1 VVARPGGDRV
11 SPTLSGREHA
21 PERTG
26 RPLARR
32 FTYRYALAVGGFA
45 ILAVVTIGSF
55 NSRLDQL
62 DRANTELSAVTS
74 QVERLQ
80 RIAALG
86 DELVAAEMS
95 GETPTGE
102 EEALLAERRVDYSNE
117 LAEFRNVHIGL
128 TEGTGTTDLDE
139 PTGHLRAFWE
149 DPAEDRA
156 EQATT
161 FFDQANALSG
171 FLGGATV
178 DVSRIEELATAVD
191 TAVDPVDGTVTA
203 IYRDALDEY
212 TEQVTGG
219 IEDQRAFNQ
228 ILVASTLAMVA
239 AAVLFLFR
247 PMAQRI
253 QLETTALLGAERDAR
268 ENNERQMFR
277 NQLVLGLER
286 ASSEEE
292 IFGRVSAALRQA
304 LEGQPAELLL
314 ADTTNAHLRQ
324 VEAHPDAG
332 SPDCP
337 VDDPSDCVAIARGVT
352 VRFETSRAL
361 DVCPKLPQH
370 VDAPCSAV
378 CSPVRFL
385 GQPLGVL
392 HVIGP
397 DLAPP
402 DHPMVE
408 RINVIADETG
418 NRLGT
423 LRATRETRLQATTDG
438 LTGLPN
444 RRSVEAAAE
453 DLINTGR
460 GFAVAIGDL
469 DHFKDLNDT
478 YGHEAGDRALRLFA
492 RTLRINLRPDDIASR
507 YGGEEFVLLLPNTSV
522 EEARSALDRL
532 RVTLAGDIAA
542 SGTVPFTASW
552 GVTTSDTAD
561 TFTEMIQ
568 AADEALYAAKRAGRN
583 RVVVAGSSA
592 MTDPPLPVDTIVLSM
607 DGTASTEGDTVTCES
622 CWFENAPDAKYCLRC
637 GTTLDVPADAPV
649 AESDD
654 LGDAAE
660 S

>member
-1 VVARPGGDRV
+1 LV
-11 SPTLSGREHA
+11 
-21 PERTG
+21 
-26 RPLARR
+26 
-32 FTYRYALAVGGFA
+32 VGGFA
-45 ILAVVTIGSF
+45 VLAAVTIGSF
-55 NSRLDQL
+55 NSRLDRL
-62 DRANTELSAVTS
+62 DRANAELSAVAG

-80 RIAALG
+80 RISHLG
-86 DELVAAEMS
+86 DELVAAELS
-95 GETPTGE
+95 PESPSPE
-102 EEALLAERRVDYSNE
+102 EEALLAELRVDYGNE

-128 TEGTGTTDLDE
+128 TEGTGTTDLQG
-139 PTGHLRAFWE
+139 PTSRLRAFWE
-149 DPAEDRA
+149 DPAEDRS
-156 EQATT
+156 EQATG

-178 DVSRIEELATAVD
+178 EVSAIEELASAVD
-191 TAVDPVDGTVTA
+191 AAVDPVDGTVTA

-212 TEQVTGG
+212 TAQVDRG
-219 IEDQRAFNQ
+219 IEDQRDFNQ
-228 ILVASTLAMVA
+228 ILVATTVALVA
-239 AAVLFLFR
+239 AAVLFLMR

-253 QLETTALLGAERDAR
+253 QLETTALLGAEREAR
-268 ENNERQMFR
+268 ENNERQLFR

-292 IFGRVSAALRQA
+292 IFGRVDAALREA
-304 LEGQPAELLL
+304 LPGQPAELLL
-314 ADTTNAHLRQ
+314 ADSTNAHLRQ
-324 VEAHPDAG
+324 AQAHPEAG

-370 VDAPCSAV
+370 ADAPCSAV

-397 DLAPP
+397 DLSPP
-402 DHPMVE
+402 EHQEME

-423 LRATRETRLQATTDG
+423 LRATKETRLQATTDG

-444 RRSVEAAAE
+444 RRSLEAAAE
-453 DLINTGR
+453 DLINTGKP
-460 GFAVAIGDL
+460 FAVAIADL

-478 YGHEAGDRALRLFA
+478 YGHEAGDRALRVFA
-492 RTLRINLRPDDIASR
+492 RTLRVNLRPDDTASR

-542 SGTVPFTASW
+542 SGNVPFTASW
-552 GVTTSDTAD
+552 GVTTSETAD
-561 TFTEMIQ
+561 TFAEMIQ
-568 AADEALYAAKRAGRN
+568 SADEALYAAKRAGRN
-583 RVVVAGSSA
+583 RVVVAGSGVG
-592 MTDPPLPVDTIVLSM
+592 TEPPLPPETIVLSV
-607 DGTASTEGDTVTCES
+607 DGTASTESETLTCES
-622 CWFENAPDAKYCLRC
+622 CWFENTLDAKYCVRC
-637 GTTLDVPADAPV
+637 GATLEEPVEAPIDAPIDAPATTADEPADNL
-649 AESDD
+649 D
-654 LGDAAE
+654 DAAE